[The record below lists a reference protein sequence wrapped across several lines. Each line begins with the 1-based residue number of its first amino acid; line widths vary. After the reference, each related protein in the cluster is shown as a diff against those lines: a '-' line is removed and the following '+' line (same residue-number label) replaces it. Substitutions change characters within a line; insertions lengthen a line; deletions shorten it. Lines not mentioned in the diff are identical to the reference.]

1 MLFLNSMI
9 KPTKGVPT
17 IAPQKKCSLDDC
29 PVQCPLNDCPSGIA
43 PWRIT
48 PGDKCPPGK
57 LPFQMI
63 CRLQAN
69 GSDENCLLGKFFH

>member
-1 MLFLNSMI
+1 MI

-17 IAPQKKCSLDDC
+17 IAPKEKCSLADC

-48 PGDKCPPGK
+48 PGDKCPREK
-57 LPFQMI
+57 LPS
-63 CRLQAN
+63 R
-69 GSDENCLLGKFFH
+69 